1 MMKARKPLI
10 SATRLASFRW
20 RVLMCIAQWLPW
32 LLKRDTLN
40 EVARMAGLM
49 VFLNLAARI
58 APPPLSSH
66 RHGVKKE
73 RGAQRAIIGSR
84 LRKAMR
90 GRDNATRIGAILTV
104 LRHPERWVAHL
115 MRRLRKG
122 LTRRRLVR
130 VFRNDACPPACAGGL
145 APAALNSS

>member
-1 MMKARKPLI
+1 MMKARTPLI

-40 EVARMAGLM
+40 EVARMACLV
-49 VFLNLAARI
+49 VFLNLAARVP
-58 APPPLSSH
+58 PPPLSKH

-73 RGAQRAIIGSR
+73 RGVRRALIGSR

-90 GRDNATRIGAILTV
+90 GRDNAARIAAILDV
-104 LRHPERWVAHL
+104 LRHPERYIAHL

-130 VFRNDACPPACAGGL
+130 SFHDDPCVQASANAP

>member
-1 MMKARKPLI
+1 MMKARKPSI
-10 SATRLASFRW
+10 CARRLASLRW

-49 VFLNLAARI
+49 VFLNLAARV
-58 APPPLSSH
+58 APPPLSNH

-90 GRDNATRIGAILTV
+90 GRDNAARIVAILTV
-104 LRHPERWVAHL
+104 LRHPERWIVHL

-130 VFRNDACPPACAGGL
+130 SFIDDPCAQAVAFAL

>member
-1 MMKARKPLI
+1 
-10 SATRLASFRW
+10 
-20 RVLMCIAQWLPW
+20 
-32 LLKRDTLN
+32 
-40 EVARMAGLM
+40 M
-49 VFLNLAARI
+49 VFINLAARI
-58 APPPLSSH
+58 APPPPSNH

-90 GRDNATRIGAILTV
+90 GRDNAARIGAILDV
-104 LRHPERWVAHL
+104 LRHPERWIAHL

-130 VFRNDACPPACAGGL
+130 VFRNDPFASACAN
-145 APAALNSS
+145 AFEPVALNSS

>member
-1 MMKARKPLI
+1 MMKARTPLI
-10 SATRLASFRW
+10 SATRLASLRW

-32 LLKRDTLN
+32 LIKRDTLN
-40 EVARMAGLM
+40 EAARMAGVT
-49 VFLNLAARI
+49 VFINLATRV
-58 APPPLSSH
+58 PPPPPSNH

-73 RGAQRAIIGSR
+73 RGVQRALIGSR

-90 GRDNATRIGAILTV
+90 ATSNSTRIAAILNV

-122 LTRRRLVR
+122 LTRRRFVR
-130 VFRNDACPPACAGGL
+130 VFCNEACPPACAGGL
-145 APAALNSS
+145 TPAALNSS

>member
-1 MMKARKPLI
+1 MMKARTPLI

-20 RVLMCIAQWLPW
+20 RVLMCVAQWLPW

-49 VFLNLAARI
+49 VFLNLAARV
-58 APPPLSSH
+58 APPPPSNH

-130 VFRNDACPPACAGGL
+130 VFRNDACTQAL
-145 APAALNSS
+145 AMTPTPALNSS